1 MATSDSDWT
10 DNPNVQSWLA
20 AASSQD
26 DMPTTPQPTTTLRP
40 YPSTTFDETADSHS
54 DRQQWDGNEVHDAM
68 GDERG
73 PSGFLEE
80 SAIHSSTAVPP
91 QHNPYDQ
98 QPRPNRDKTG
108 RMARI
113 PRWVFLLAG
122 MVSVV
127 VLGVGAA
134 LVLTGGDDQPART
147 DAFTIPSQAPTH
159 AADADCPSSSAG
171 SVTKGRDVGGTDSG
185 PNVIKAFEHA
195 YYVKRSGAE
204 ARALAAPTAQIG
216 TAEQMQS
223 GIDSIDEGT
232 LYCTTITDRGAGLYA
247 LELTEIRLRG
257 EAPVT
262 YHQLVQTTSTDGR
275 TWIVSIKKD
284 TGS

>member
-1 MATSDSDWT
+1 MAASDSDWT

-20 AASSQD
+20 TPSSQE
-26 DMPTTPQPTTTLRP
+26 DMPTTQQPTTTLRP
-40 YPSTTFDETADSHS
+40 YPSAAFDDADAHS
-54 DRQQWDGNEVHDAM
+54 ENQWEESGFHDAM
-68 GDERG
+68 TADPG
-73 PSGFLEE
+73 PSELFDE
-80 SAIHSSTAVPP
+80 SATYSMTAAP

-98 QPRPNRDKTG
+98 RPPHPKRTKTG
-108 RMARI
+108 RMTRV
-113 PRWVFLLAG
+113 PRWVLLLIGA
-122 MVSVV
+122 VVVV
-127 VLGVGAA
+127 VLGVGAVLA
-134 LVLTGGDDQPART
+134 LTGDDDQPTPT
-147 DAFTIPSQAPTH
+147 DAFTIPSQAATH
-159 AADADCPSSSAG
+159 AADADCPSSSTG
-171 SVTKGRDVGGTDSG
+171 DVTTGRDSGGTDSG

-195 YYVKRSGAE
+195 YYVTRSGAD
-204 ARALAAPTAQIG
+204 ARAFAAPTAQIG
-216 TAEQMQS
+216 TAEQIQT

-262 YHQLVQTTSTDGR
+262 YHQLVQTTSSDGR